1 MVVALIWNSRG
12 LNRPDKLARVHDL
25 IRDTCPDIIGFSETK
40 KEEFNFIQLQQL
52 DPMGKYSWN
61 WLPAKG
67 TARGI
72 LVGIN
77 KDLFDICRC
86 DIHTFSVVV
95 LLKNKSDGVVWR
107 FISVYGSA
115 YDEHKL
121 EFINELH
128 NTYASWNGP
137 TLVGGDFNLIHESK
151 EKNNGNINQ
160 HWANMFNDWINK
172 FALIEIKNS
181 SRQFT

>member
-12 LNRPDKLARVHDL
+12 LNRPDKLVRVHDL
-25 IRDTCPDIIGFSETK
+25 IRETCPNIIGFSETK
-40 KEEFNFIQLQQL
+40 KEEFTFIQLQQL
-52 DPMGKYSWN
+52 DPGGKYSWN

-67 TARGI
+67 TAGGI

-77 KDLFDICRC
+77 KDLFDVVRC

-95 LLKNKSDGVVWR
+95 LIKNKTDNVIWR
-107 FISVYGSA
+107 FISVYGSS
-115 YDEHKL
+115 YEEHKL

-128 NTYASWNGP
+128 SVYASWNGP
-137 TLVGGDFNLIHESK
+137 TLLGGDFNLIRDSK

-160 HWANMFNDWINK
+160 H
-172 FALIEIKNS
+172 
-181 SRQFT
+181 

>member
-1 MVVALIWNSRG
+1 MVVALIWNPGG
-12 LNRPDKLARVHDL
+12 LNRLDKLTRVHDF
-25 IRDTCPDIIGFSETK
+25 IREICPDIIRFSETK

-52 DPMGKYSWN
+52 DPVGKYNWN

-67 TARGI
+67 TAGGI
-72 LVGIN
+72 LVGISS
-77 KDLFDICRC
+77 DMFEVCRWV
-86 DIHTFSVVV
+86 IHTFSVSV
-95 LLKNKSDGVVWR
+95 LIKNKVDGVVWR

-128 NTYASWNGP
+128 NVCASWNGH
-137 TLVGGDFNLIHESK
+137 TLVGGYFNLIRESK

-160 HWANMFNDWINK
+160 HWAYLFND
-172 FALIEIKNS
+172 
-181 SRQFT
+181 